1 MMTLHLLNKSPQI
14 MSLYSNMLASLSDND
29 SILLIEDGVYG
40 SLEAHTK
47 IFKGL
52 PGTVRLFVLKADTE
66 TRGLSERI
74 SALFEVIDDNQFV
87 ELTCQNEKVVSW
99 Y

>member
-1 MMTLHLLNKSPQI
+1 

-29 SILLIEDGVYG
+29 SILLIEDGAYG
-40 SLEAHTK
+40 VLDAHCK
-47 IFKGL
+47 IFKDL
-52 PGTVRLFVLKADTE
+52 PDAVGLFVLKADTE
-66 TRGLSERI
+66 ARGLSERV

>member
-1 MMTLHLLNKSPQI
+1 MTLHLLNKSPQS

-40 SLEAHTK
+40 ALSAHNKLFKSL
-47 IFKGL
+47 
-52 PGTVRLFVLKADTE
+52 PDTVSLFVLKADTE
-66 TRGLSERI
+66 ARGLSERV
-74 SALFEVIDDNQFV
+74 SALFDVIDDNQFV